1 MLAGSHSDYA
11 GYQHTLLAAVR
22 DAQPVSVEA
31 LRAAQVAEREP
42 AEGLP
47 LRWVPRLVPRRF
59 GKVSLLGDARSS
71 LGDAESSLGGAESSL
86 MLRAR
91 WVTDAKSSLGDGR

>member
-59 GKVSLLGDARSS
+59 GKVSLLGDA
-71 LGDAESSLGGAESSL
+71 
-86 MLRAR
+86 
-91 WVTDAKSSLGDGR
+91 KSSLGDGRKSSLGDATSSLGDAKSSLGE